1 MAAAR
6 QAVPGIEQE
15 VLPPLR
21 LKLAHFKRAVTPR
34 EAQAELEKGLANI
47 YDFDEAV
54 AWLDA
59 HPEVA
64 NSLCPAS
71 LLCDF
76 ASVRIGG

>member
-1 MAAAR
+1 MPDR
-6 QAVPGIEQE
+6 QQE
-15 VLPPLR
+15 ALPPLR
-21 LKLAHFKRAVTPR
+21 LVLAHFKRAVTPK

-64 NSLCPAS
+64 NSLKPEGI
-71 LLCDF
+71 LEF
-76 ASVRIGG
+76 W

>member
-1 MAAAR
+1 M
-6 QAVPGIEQE
+6 
-15 VLPPLR
+15 
-21 LKLAHFKRAVTPR
+21 TPQ